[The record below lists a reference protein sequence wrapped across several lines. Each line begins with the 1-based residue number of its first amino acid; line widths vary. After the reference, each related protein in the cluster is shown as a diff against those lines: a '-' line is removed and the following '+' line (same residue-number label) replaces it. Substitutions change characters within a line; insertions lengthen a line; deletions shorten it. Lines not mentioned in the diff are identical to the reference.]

1 MEIRR
6 AAFRVAL
13 AMGSGQAFGAPPE
26 DESRSPS
33 EMPRTRPLDK
43 DGIMFQRKSEEEI
56 QAEIRRRVIAE
67 ADEKEEGEYA
77 DAGREALSEITS
89 LSRAEVDR
97 IARDVRGEIARES
110 ARRKKLALIVVLAF
124 AAVVAIGVLW
134 LMAQYNR
141 MVSLDEEAK
150 TAWSQVENVY
160 QRRMD
165 LIPNLVSVVRGYAR
179 HEQET
184 LRMVIEAR
192 ARAAGG
198 VSGNPLENPEALERF
213 QRSQSELGGALNR
226 LMVVAERY
234 PELRADQ
241 NFLALQAQLEGSENR
256 IAVERR
262 RFNETLQRYNRH
274 IKRFPQVMIAGIF
287 GFEPKS
293 YFEAE
298 KGADRPPEVR
308 FD

>member
-1 MEIRR
+1 
-6 AAFRVAL
+6 
-13 AMGSGQAFGAPPE
+13 
-26 DESRSPS
+26 
-33 EMPRTRPLDK
+33 
-43 DGIMFQRKSEEEI
+43 MFQRKSEEEI

-97 IARDVRGEIARES
+97 IAQSVRGEIARES
-110 ARRKKLALIVVLAF
+110 ARRKKLAMVIALSF

-134 LMAQYNR
+134 LMMQYNR

-165 LIPNLVSVVRGYAR
+165 LIPNLVSVVQGYAR
-179 HEQET
+179 HERET
-184 LRMVIEAR
+184 LRMVTEAR

-198 VSGNPLENPEALERF
+198 VPGNLLDNPEALERF

-274 IKRFPQVMIAGIF
+274 VKRFPQVMIAGIF
-287 GFEPKS
+287 GFEPKA